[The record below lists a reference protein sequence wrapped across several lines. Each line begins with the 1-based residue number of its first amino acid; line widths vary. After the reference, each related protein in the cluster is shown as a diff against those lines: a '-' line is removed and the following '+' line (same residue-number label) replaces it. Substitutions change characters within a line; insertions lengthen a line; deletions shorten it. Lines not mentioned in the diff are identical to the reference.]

1 LTFYFKGDLDKAV
14 NTWEKVAS
22 IDLFYRDVQNNL
34 SVSYKRK
41 GFFSNAIAAHE
52 RALEERHKNDS
63 GFSIVLPA
71 REKEK
76 DMLVVNRR
84 KLLPAVT
91 VGLTREEAD
100 KLAKVLRESNV
111 EISFCL
117 DLLTDIDL
125 VALEEKIVNN
135 R

>member
-1 LTFYFKGDLDKAV
+1 M
-14 NTWEKVAS
+14 
-22 IDLFYRDVQNNL
+22 
-34 SVSYKRK
+34 
-41 GFFSNAIAAHE
+41 
-52 RALEERHKNDS
+52 
-63 GFSIVLPA
+63 LPA

-111 EISFCL
+111 EINFCL
-117 DLLTDIDL
+117 DLLSDIDL

>member
-1 LTFYFKGDLDKAV
+1 M
-14 NTWEKVAS
+14 
-22 IDLFYRDVQNNL
+22 
-34 SVSYKRK
+34 
-41 GFFSNAIAAHE
+41 
-52 RALEERHKNDS
+52 
-63 GFSIVLPA
+63 LPA

-91 VGLTREEAD
+91 IGLTREEAD

-111 EISFCL
+111 EINFCL
-117 DLLTDIDL
+117 DLLADIDL